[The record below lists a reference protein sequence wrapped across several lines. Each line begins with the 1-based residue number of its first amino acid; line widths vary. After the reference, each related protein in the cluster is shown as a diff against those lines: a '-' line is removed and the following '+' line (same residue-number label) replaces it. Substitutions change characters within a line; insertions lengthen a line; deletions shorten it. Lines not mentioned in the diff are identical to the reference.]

1 MADLQPQMTIETP
14 PQVPSVGRKNRHGCL
29 TAYLIFMMLANT
41 GALIM
46 YLVQEYNFAPW
57 VIPTLIVLLLS
68 NITVTIALFMWK
80 RWGFWLVCFNATAS
94 FVINL
99 IIGVSILQALMGF
112 VGIGVLYGVLQIGK
126 NNKGWP
132 QLD

>member
-1 MADLQPQMTIETP
+1 MSDLQPQMTIETP
-14 PQVPSVGRKNRHGCL
+14 PQVPSDGKKNRHGCL
-29 TAYLIFMMLANT
+29 TAYLIFMILANT

-80 RWGFWLVCFNATAS
+80 RWGFLLVCFNATAS